1 MESMWK
7 DLKYSARMLL
17 KTPGN
22 TAVSVIALA
31 LGIGLTTT
39 MFSITYGALHRGL
52 PFEEPHRLMHLE
64 RNNLSEDIESMEVTI
79 HDFQDWRAQ
88 QTSFEDIT
96 SFYTGTAN
104 LSGIDGR
111 PERFSGSFMTAG
123 GFEMLR
129 VHPLVGRTFSDEDN
143 QPGAQQTLI
152 LGYDL
157 WQNRFDGDPGVVGST
172 VRMNG
177 EVTTVIGVMPEG
189 FLFPLN
195 NQLWLP
201 HRQDPLEL
209 ERGDGITLEVFG
221 RLNEGVS
228 KDQAAAELATI
239 ARRLEMEY
247 PETNEGVGT
256 VIKPYTEEYV
266 GEEPARLLYTMLAAV
281 FLVLII
287 ACVNVANLLLARVS
301 VRSKEM
307 AIRSALGASRFRI
320 VLQFL
325 SETFTLAA
333 VGTAVGLAIAW
344 VGVRL
349 FNNAIA
355 PTDPPFWIDI
365 RIDTVA
371 LLFAISLALVAA
383 VAAGILPALKASG
396 AKVNE
401 ILKDESRGT
410 SSLRMGKLSKGLV
423 VAEIAM
429 SCGLLVGAG
438 LMVKSIV
445 QLRNVDFGFATEDVL
460 TARVGLF
467 EGDYPDTTARLAFFD
482 ELVMRLDAQP
492 AVARASL
499 SSGLPAL
506 GSGRWRF
513 AVEGETYEAD
523 RDYPLTRRMMIT
535 PGHFETY
542 GVGILQGRDFGT
554 QDTRDNLPVAIVNE
568 PFAERYFPE
577 GPIGRRIRLG
587 DSDSEEPWLTIVGV
601 VQGMYLGGV
610 DNDNPE
616 GVYVALAQNDARFLS
631 LSLRAAGGAAMSL
644 APTVR
649 DEVIAIDSDLPIY
662 WVNTLASAIAEN
674 TWFYRVFGVLFM
686 TFGVVALFLGA
697 VGLYGVMAFS
707 VSRRTQELGVRMA
720 LGAQASDVMKLVM
733 RQGLVQLGIGLFL
746 RLGIAALLSR
756 GLQIVL
762 FDVEPWDPVIFLL
775 ISVVLFGAGM
785 LATYVPARRATL
797 VNPVQALRYE

>member
-1 MESMWK
+1 MESLWK
-7 DLKYSARMLL
+7 DLRYSARMLL

-52 PFEEPHRLMHLE
+52 PFEEPHRIMHLE
-64 RNNLSEDIESMEVTI
+64 RNNLSEDIESMEVTM

-88 QTSFEDIT
+88 QTSFEDIA

-104 LSGIDGR
+104 LSGLDGR
-111 PERFSGSFMTAG
+111 PERFSGAFMTAG

-129 VHPLVGRTFSDEDN
+129 VRPVIGRTFIDQDDE
-143 QPGAQQTLI
+143 PGAQQTLI
-152 LGYDL
+152 LGYNL
-157 WQNRFDGDPGVVGST
+157 WQNRFDGDREVIGRT

-189 FLFPLN
+189 FLFPMSHE
-195 NQLWLP
+195 LWLP
-201 HRQDPLEL
+201 HRQDLSEI

-221 RLNEGVS
+221 RLKDGVS

-256 VIKPYTEEYV
+256 VIKPYTEEYI
-266 GEEPARLLYTMLAAV
+266 GEEPARMLYTMLAAV

-333 VGTAVGLAIAW
+333 VGAAVGLSIAW
-344 VGVRL
+344 AGVRL

-371 LLFAISLALVAA
+371 LLFAIGLALVAA

-467 EGDYPDTTARLAFFD
+467 EGDYPDTTSRLQFFD

-492 AVARASL
+492 AVAKASL

-523 RDYPLTRRMMIT
+523 RDYPLTRRMMVT

-542 GVGILQGRDFGT
+542 GVSVLQGRDFGT
-554 QDTRDNLPVAIVNE
+554 QDSRDNLPVAIVNE
-568 PFAERYFPE
+568 PFAERYFPGE

-587 DSDSEEPWLTIVGV
+587 DSESEEPWVTIVGV
-601 VQGMYLGGV
+601 VQDMYLGGP
-610 DNDNPE
+610 DNNDPE
-616 GVYVALAQNDARFLS
+616 GVYVPLAQNDARFLS
-631 LSLRAAGGAAMSL
+631 ISMRAAGGAAMSL
-644 APTVR
+644 APMVR
-649 DEVIAIDSDLPIY
+649 DEVIGIDSDLPLY
-662 WVNTLASAIAEN
+662 WVRTLDTAIAEN

-686 TFGVVALFLGA
+686 VFGGVALFLGA

-707 VSRRTQELGVRMA
+707 VSRRTQSCARA
-720 LGAQASDVMKLVM
+720 WCSSASGCSWGWASP
-733 RQGLVQLGIGLFL
+733 RCCRAGSRSCCSRWSPGI
-746 RLGIAALLSR
+746 R
-756 GLQIVL
+756 
-762 FDVEPWDPVIFLL
+762 
-775 ISVVLFGAGM
+775 
-785 LATYVPARRATL
+785 
-797 VNPVQALRYE
+797 

>member
-1 MESMWK
+1 
-7 DLKYSARMLL
+7 MLL

-52 PFEEPHRLMHLE
+52 PFEEPHRIMHLE
-64 RNNLSEDIESMEVTI
+64 RNNLSEDIESMEVTM

-88 QTSFEDIT
+88 QTSFEDIA

-111 PERFSGSFMTAG
+111 PERFNGAFMTAG

-129 VHPLVGRTFSDEDN
+129 VRPVIGRTFGDADDE
-143 QPGAQQTLI
+143 PGAQQTVI
-152 LGYDL
+152 LGYTL
-157 WQNRFDGDPGVVGST
+157 WQSRFDGDREVIGRT

-189 FLFPLN
+189 FLFPMSHE
-195 NQLWLP
+195 LWLP
-201 HRQDPLEL
+201 HRQDVVQI
-209 ERGDGITLEVFG
+209 ERGDGLTLEVFG
-221 RLNEGVS
+221 RLKDGVS

-256 VIKPYTEEYV
+256 VIKPYTEEYI
-266 GEEPARLLYTMLAAV
+266 GEEPARMLYTMLAAV

-325 SETFTLAA
+325 SETFTLAV
-333 VGTAVGLAIAW
+333 VGAAAGLAIAW
-344 VGVRL
+344 IGVRL

-365 RIDTVA
+365 RIDSVA
-371 LLFAISLALVAA
+371 LLFAIGLALVAA
-383 VAAGILPALKASG
+383 VMAGILPALKASG

-467 EGDYPDTTARLAFFD
+467 EGDYPDTTSRLQFFD
-482 ELVMRLDAQP
+482 ELVARLDAQP
-492 AVARASL
+492 AVAKASL
-499 SSGLPAL
+499 SSSLPGTWA
-506 GSGRWRF
+506 GRSRF

-523 RDYPLTRRMMIT
+523 RDYPLTRRVMVT
-535 PGHFETY
+535 PGHFETF

-554 QDTRDNLPVAIVNE
+554 QDIRDNLPVAIVNE
-568 PFAERYFPE
+568 PFAERYFPGE
-577 GPIGRRIRLG
+577 SPIGRRIRLG
-587 DSDSEEPWLTIVGV
+587 DSETEEPWLTIVGV
-601 VQGMYLGGV
+601 ARDMYLGSV
-610 DNDNPE
+610 DNEDPE
-616 GVYVALAQNDARFLS
+616 GIYVPLAQNDARFLS
-631 LSLRAAGGAAMSL
+631 ISLRAAGGSAMTL

-649 DEVIAIDSDLPIY
+649 DEVIGIDSDLPLY
-662 WVNTLASAIAEN
+662 WVNTLASVIAEN

-686 TFGVVALFLGA
+686 VFGVVALFLGA

-720 LGAQASDVMKLVM
+720 LGAQAGDVMKLVM
-733 RQGLVQLGIGLFL
+733 RQGLVQLGIGLFVG
-746 RLGIAALLSR
+746 LGIAALLSR
-756 GLQIVL
+756 GLEIVL
-762 FDVEPWDPVIFLL
+762 FDVEPWDPVIFFL
-775 ISVVLFGAGM
+775 ISLVLFAAGM
-785 LATYVPARRATL
+785 LATYLPARRATL
-797 VNPVQALRYE
+797 VDPVQALRYE